1 MRCVEKA
8 RSRDVGG
15 LVVPRPVRS
24 CWRTGLKG
32 WAREACWIPMCG
44 SDGWLG
50 LRRDGRDEW
59 PAGADRNV
67 AAQDESASRQVCKG
81 HVCSFLSLWLGAGSA
96 CGPCASS
103 PVAGAGLL
111 CSGRRQVP
119 SAHPRITIVAIPT
132 QDTDPPDCVQS
143 AQLAAMLPTRYG
155 RCIARRLLDVV
166 PLPSPLLWPGPRA
179 KARQV
184 PLNEC

>member
-1 MRCVEKA
+1 M
-8 RSRDVGG
+8 
-15 LVVPRPVRS
+15 
-24 CWRTGLKG
+24 
-32 WAREACWIPMCG
+32 EAM
-44 SDGWLG
+44 DGWDCAGTGETSGRRG
-50 LRRDGRDEW
+50 LTETWLPKTSQRRG
-59 PAGADRNV
+59 
-67 AAQDESASRQVCKG
+67 QVFKG

-96 CGPCASS
+96 GGPCASS

-132 QDTDPPDCVQS
+132 HDTDPPDCVQS